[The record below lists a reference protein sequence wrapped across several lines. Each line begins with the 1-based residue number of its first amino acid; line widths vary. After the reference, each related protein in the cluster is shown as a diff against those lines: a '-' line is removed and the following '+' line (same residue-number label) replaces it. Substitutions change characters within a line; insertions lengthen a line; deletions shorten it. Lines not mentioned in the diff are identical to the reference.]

1 MAERIRA
8 RVSVALLQW
17 GVLAVAVW
25 FYLTLSVRL
34 NQPNVWAIF
43 ALLVVASAFLA
54 LAVGQYSLKGL
65 RKPKWVLLASL
76 VAFVLAVGLG
86 TLG

>member
-8 RVSVALLQW
+8 RVSVALPQR

-25 FYLTLSVRL
+25 FYLTMSVRL
-34 NQPNVWAIF
+34 NQPNAWAIF

-76 VAFVLAVGLG
+76 AALVLAVGLG